1 VMMLRKLI
9 SAAVVEPVGRKANW
23 SDNVNVGGG
32 DKKAGYMNR
41 CTTVRSMTRVK
52 TGVMEIGRK
61 SV

>member
-1 VMMLRKLI
+1 M
-9 SAAVVEPVGRKANW
+9 EPVGRKANW